1 MPDWSAGYVADIA
14 YTYGTYSELSPM
26 RARLAFLHAGL
37 VFPEVRTCC
46 ELGFG
51 QGMSI
56 NIHAASSDCAWY
68 GTDFN
73 PSQAGFAQEL
83 ASASGAQA
91 HLYDQAFA
99 EFCRR
104 EDLPDFDSI
113 GLHGIWTWISDE
125 NRAVI
130 VDFIRRKLKLGGVLY
145 ISYNTQPGWAAM
157 VPMRDLLTEYSQ
169 VMGAPG
175 KGIAPRINDA
185 LQFAE
190 RLLSSEPAFLA
201 ANPQIAAKIEGMK
214 KLDRSYLAHE
224 YFNRD
229 WLPMSFSSMTKWL
242 EPAKLNFACSAHYM
256 DHIDVA
262 NFSPEQSKILDEIA
276 DPSLRQTVRDFLV
289 NQTFR
294 RDYWVHGARQL
305 SQQAQRE
312 KWLAQR
318 MLLAIPRHLL
328 SLKANTAR
336 GEVDLH
342 ERVYR
347 PVIDCLAD
355 YQPKSVEQIART
367 CEAQGVTLSEV
378 IQALFILAGTLQV
391 QPVQDEDSIARARPL
406 TDKLNRKLCQLAAE
420 GLEQSAL
427 ASPVTGSAVTADR
440 FHQLFLLAYQD
451 GQRTPQD
458 WAHFANGILQSLG
471 QRILIE
477 GKAAESDQEQ
487 LAELERRAGK
497 FGEFLLPIFK
507 ALGVAR

>member
-14 YTYGTYSELSPM
+14 YTYGTYSELSQM
-26 RARLAFLHAGL
+26 RARLAFLYAGL
-37 VFPEVRTCC
+37 VFPEVRHCC

-56 NIHAASSDCAWY
+56 NIHAASSGHTWY

-83 ASASGAQA
+83 AGASGASA

-104 EDLPDFDSI
+104 DDLPDFDSI
-113 GLHGIWTWISDE
+113 GLHGIWSWISDE
-125 NRAVI
+125 NRATI

-145 ISYNTQPGWAAM
+145 ISYNTQPGWAPM

-175 KGIAPRINDA
+175 KGIAPRIDES

-190 RLLSSEPAFLA
+190 RLLASGPAFLA

-214 KLDRSYLAHE
+214 KMDRSYLAHE

-229 WLPMSFSSMTKWL
+229 WLPMSFSSMQKWL
-242 EPAKLNFACSAHYM
+242 EPAKLNFACSAHYL

-262 NFSPEQSKILDEIA
+262 NFSAEQAAILAEIG

-305 SQQAQRE
+305 SQQARRE

-318 MLLAIPRHLL
+318 MVLTIPHHLL
-328 SLKANTAR
+328 SLKAKSAR

-347 PVIDCLAD
+347 PVVDCLAD
-355 YQPKSVEQIART
+355 YQPKSVAQVAQA
-367 CEAQGVTLSEV
+367 CEAQGVTLGEV
-378 IQALFILAGTLQV
+378 IQALFILAGTLQL
-391 QPVQDEDSIARARPL
+391 QPVQDDDTIARARPL
-406 TDKLNRKLCQLAAE
+406 TDQLNRKLCQLAAE
-420 GLEQSAL
+420 GLEQGAL
-427 ASPVTGSAVTADR
+427 ASPVTGGAITADR

-451 GQRTPQD
+451 GQRRPQD
-458 WAHFANGILQSLG
+458 WARGAHSVLLSLG
-471 QRILIE
+471 QRIVIE
-477 GKAAESDQEQ
+477 GKAVESDQQQ

-497 FGEFLLPIFK
+497 FGEFLLPIFQ
-507 ALGVAR
+507 ALGVAA